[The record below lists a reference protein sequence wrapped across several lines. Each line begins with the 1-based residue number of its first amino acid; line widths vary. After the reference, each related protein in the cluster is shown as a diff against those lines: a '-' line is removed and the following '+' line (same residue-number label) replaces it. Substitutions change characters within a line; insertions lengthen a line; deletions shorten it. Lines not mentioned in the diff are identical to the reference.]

1 MKENGEND
9 TREFLVREV
18 LMHASDTLPPATGK
32 RLAEIRRDKPS
43 VPVIYVASGSAAIIA
58 GSLKS
63 AAAAELYLNEMGIR
77 GIVVKTGCHGP
88 AAFEPMVCVHLPGK
102 NNLIFRNI
110 TEDKIESLLNGV
122 FHNDMPEEDLV
133 AQKGTTGFEA
143 WHDIPF
149 MEEIPFFRLQKRVVL
164 GNCGCYDPESIEE
177 YIARGG
183 YRAFLKTIR
192 NYTHEEVCD
201 IVERSGLR
209 GRSGGGFITGLKWKY
224 ALNSSSDNR
233 YLICNAKESDPGSYA
248 DRSVLEGDPHR
259 LIEGICIASYAI
271 GASNAVI
278 YLKTGSPHPLAR
290 LRKAL
295 EAARNYGII
304 GHNILSSGFNLDI
317 VVREEAG
324 AFVCGEETALIGSLE
339 GKRGMPE
346 LKPPYPTTSGLY
358 GKPTVINNV
367 ETLMNVPLIMSHGPE
382 WFRTMGTAGSKGTK
396 LFSLGGRGRFTGL
409 IEVEMGTPFRTIVE
423 GIADGIRDGK
433 KFKALQIGGPSGT
446 FITEQHLELQVDYE
460 VLRENG
466 IGMGSGGLIIID
478 ETTCMV
484 DFVRYYMEFIHKE
497 SCGKCIPCRE
507 GTGRMLEI
515 LENIIRKPNTE
526 DSNATLERFKGVMQ
540 LETIASVMKDTSLCG
555 LGQTAPN
562 PFTSA
567 MASYRE
573 EFEEHIFDRR
583 CRANVCRG
591 LRTFSIDVE
600 KCTGCT
606 VCAAKCPVNAIYG
619 TRLQPFFI
627 VDDKC
632 IGCGICYDVC
642 KFSAVT
648 VK

>member
-1 MKENGEND
+1 MKEYGEND

-43 VPVIYVASGSAAIIA
+43 VPVIYVASGSSAIIA

-63 AAAAELYLNEMGIR
+63 AAAAELYLDEMGIR

-149 MEEIPFFRLQKRVVL
+149 IEEIPFFRLQKRVVL

-346 LKPPYPTTSGLY
+346 LKPPYPTTSGL
-358 GKPTVINNV
+358 
-367 ETLMNVPLIMSHGPE
+367 
-382 WFRTMGTAGSKGTK
+382 
-396 LFSLGGRGRFTGL
+396 
-409 IEVEMGTPFRTIVE
+409 
-423 GIADGIRDGK
+423 
-433 KFKALQIGGPSGT
+433 
-446 FITEQHLELQVDYE
+446 
-460 VLRENG
+460 
-466 IGMGSGGLIIID
+466 
-478 ETTCMV
+478 
-484 DFVRYYMEFIHKE
+484 
-497 SCGKCIPCRE
+497 
-507 GTGRMLEI
+507 
-515 LENIIRKPNTE
+515 
-526 DSNATLERFKGVMQ
+526 
-540 LETIASVMKDTSLCG
+540 
-555 LGQTAPN
+555 
-562 PFTSA
+562 
-567 MASYRE
+567 
-573 EFEEHIFDRR
+573 
-583 CRANVCRG
+583 
-591 LRTFSIDVE
+591 
-600 KCTGCT
+600 
-606 VCAAKCPVNAIYG
+606 
-619 TRLQPFFI
+619 
-627 VDDKC
+627 
-632 IGCGICYDVC
+632 
-642 KFSAVT
+642 
-648 VK
+648 

>member
-9 TREFLVREV
+9 TRDFLVREV
-18 LMHASDTLPPATGK
+18 LMHGSDTLPEASSR
-32 RLAEIRRDKPS
+32 RLADIRRDKPS
-43 VPVIYVASGSAAIIA
+43 EPVIYVASGSAAIIA
-58 GSLKS
+58 GSLRT
-63 AAAAELYLNEMGIR
+63 ADAAELYLSEMGIR
-77 GIVVKTGCHGP
+77 GMVVKTGCHGP
-88 AAFEPMVCVHLPGK
+88 AAFEPMVCVHMPGK

-110 TEDKIESLLNGV
+110 TEDKIEPLLNGV
-122 FHNDMPEEDLV
+122 IHNDMPEEDLV
-133 AQKGTTGFEA
+133 GQTGTTGFEA

-149 MEEIPFFRLQKRVVL
+149 IEEIPFFRLQKRVVL

-183 YRAFLKTIR
+183 YRTFLKTIR

-224 ALNSSSDNR
+224 ALNSSADNR

-259 LIEGICIASYAI
+259 LLEGICIASYAI

-295 EAARNYGII
+295 EAARNFGII

-317 VVREEAG
+317 VIREEAG

-409 IEVEMGTPFRTIVE
+409 IEVEMGTSFRTIVE

-433 KFKALQIGGPSGT
+433 AFKALQIGGPSGT
-446 FITEQHLELQVDYE
+446 FITEQSLDLPVDYDR
-460 VLRENG
+460 LRENG
-466 IGMGSGGLIIID
+466 IAMGSGGLIIID

-484 DFVRYYMEFIHKE
+484 DFVRHYMEFIHRE

-562 PFTSA
+562 PFISA
-567 MASYRE
+567 MTSYRE

-591 LRTFSIDVE
+591 LRTFSIDVD

-632 IGCGICYDVC
+632 IGCGICFDVC

>member
-1 MKENGEND
+1 MKEKREGN

-18 LMHASDTLPPATGK
+18 LMHGSDTLPAASEK

-43 VPVIYVASGSAAIIA
+43 VPVIYVASGSAALIA
-58 GSLKS
+58 GSARS

-77 GIVVKTGCHGP
+77 GMVVMTGCHGP

-102 NNLIFRNI
+102 NKLIFRNI
-110 TEDKIESLLNGV
+110 TEDKIEPLLNGV

-133 AQKGTTGFEA
+133 AQTGSTGFEA
-143 WHDIPF
+143 WHEIPF
-149 MEEIPFFRLQKRVVL
+149 MDELPFFRLQKRVVL

-224 ALNSSSDNR
+224 AFNSASDNR

-295 EAARNYGII
+295 EAARDYGII

-317 VVREEAG
+317 VIREEAG
-324 AFVCGEETALIGSLE
+324 AFVCGEETALIASLE

-396 LFSLGGRGRFTGL
+396 LFALGGRGRYTGL

-423 GIADGIRDGK
+423 GIADGIREGK
-433 KFKALQIGGPSGT
+433 AFKALQIGGPSGT
-446 FITEQHLELQVDYE
+446 FITEQNLELPVDFD

-466 IGMGSGGLIIID
+466 IAMGSGGLIIID

-484 DFVRYYMEFIHKE
+484 DFVRYYMEFIHRE

-507 GTGRMLEI
+507 GTGRMQEI
-515 LENIIRKPNTE
+515 LDNIIRKPNTE

-562 PFTSA
+562 PFISA
-567 MASYRE
+567 MTNYRE

-591 LRTFSIDVE
+591 LRTFSIDVD

-627 VDDKC
+627 VEDKC

>member
-1 MKENGEND
+1 MKENTDSD

-18 LMHASDTLPPATGK
+18 LMHGSDTLPAATEK
-32 RLAEIRRDKPS
+32 RLAGIRRDKPS
-43 VPVIYVASGSAAIIA
+43 EPVIYVASGSAALIA
-58 GSLKS
+58 GSARS
-63 AAAAELYLNEMGIR
+63 AAAAELYLGEMNIR
-77 GIVVKTGCHGP
+77 GLVVKTGCHGP
-88 AAFEPMVCVHLPGK
+88 AAFEPLVCVHLPGK
-102 NNLIFRNI
+102 NKLIFRNI
-110 TEDKIESLLNGV
+110 TEDKIETLLNGV
-122 FHNDMPEEDLV
+122 FHNDMPMEDLV
-133 AQKGTTGFEA
+133 GQSGSTGFEA
-143 WHDIPF
+143 WHEIPF
-149 MEEIPFFRLQKRVVL
+149 MEELPFFRLQKRVVL
-164 GNCGCYDPESIEE
+164 GNCGFYYPGSIAE

-209 GRSGGGFITGLKWKY
+209 GRSGGGFTTGLKWKY
-224 ALNSSSDNR
+224 ALNSASDNR

-259 LIEGICIASYAI
+259 LLEGICIASYAI

-278 YLKTGSPHPLAR
+278 YLKTGSPHPLER

-295 EAARNYGII
+295 EAARHYGII
-304 GHNILSSGFNLDI
+304 GHNICSSGFNLDI
-317 VVREEAG
+317 VIREEAG
-324 AFVCGEETALIGSLE
+324 AFVCGEETALIASLE

-346 LKPPYPTTSGLY
+346 LKPPYPTTSGLF

-396 LFSLGGRGRFTGL
+396 LFSLGGRGRYTGL

-423 GIADGIRDGK
+423 GIADGIREGK
-433 KFKALQIGGPSGT
+433 AFKALQIGGPSGT
-446 FITEQHLELQVDYE
+446 FITEQNLELPVDFD
-460 VLRENG
+460 VLREHG
-466 IGMGSGGLIIID
+466 IAMGSGGLIIID

-484 DFVRYYMEFIHKE
+484 DFVRYYMEFIHRE

-507 GTGRMLEI
+507 GTGRMQEI

-562 PFTSA
+562 PFISA
-567 MASYRE
+567 MTNYRE

-591 LRTFSIDVE
+591 LRTFSIDVD

-627 VDDKC
+627 VEDKC

>member
-1 MKENGEND
+1 MKEKSEGN

-18 LMHASDTLPPATGK
+18 LMHGSDTLPAATEK

-43 VPVIYVASGSAAIIA
+43 VPVIYVASGSAALIA
-58 GSLKS
+58 GSTRS
-63 AAAAELYLNEMGIR
+63 AAAAELYLNEMNIR
-77 GIVVKTGCHGP
+77 GLVVMTGCHGP

-102 NNLIFRNI
+102 NKLIFRNI
-110 TEDKIESLLNGV
+110 TEDKIEPLLNGV

-133 AQKGTTGFEA
+133 AQTGSTGFEA
-143 WHDIPF
+143 WHEIPF
-149 MEEIPFFRLQKRVVL
+149 MDELPFFRLQKRVVL

-192 NYTHEEVCD
+192 NYTHEEACD

-224 ALNSSSDNR
+224 ALNSASDNR
-233 YLICNAKESDPGSYA
+233 YLVCNAKESDPGSYA

-290 LRKAL
+290 LRIAL
-295 EAARNYGII
+295 ESARDYGII

-317 VVREEAG
+317 VIREEAG
-324 AFVCGEETALIGSLE
+324 AFVCGEETALIASLE

-382 WFRTMGTAGSKGTK
+382 WFRSMGTTGSKGTK
-396 LFSLGGRGRFTGL
+396 LFALGGRGRYTGL

-423 GIADGIRDGK
+423 GIADGIREGRA
-433 KFKALQIGGPSGT
+433 FKALQIGGPSGT
-446 FITEQHLELQVDYE
+446 FITEQNLELPVDFD

-466 IGMGSGGLIIID
+466 IAMGSGGLIIID

-562 PFTSA
+562 PFISA
-567 MASYRE
+567 MTNYRE

-591 LRTFSIDVE
+591 LRTFSIDVD

-627 VDDKC
+627 VEDKC